1 MEGGGK
7 GGDGRDMRRE
17 RERGTER
24 EETGRGGENSNSQS
38 IHFLSMNA
46 QDSTDLARKRRVD
59 FKFLSHFPQFF
70 QVNMD

>member
-24 EETGRGGENSNSQS
+24 EETGERGRELKFTINSFPEHECSRFYRFSPEEKSRFSSFYLTSLNS
-38 IHFLSMNA
+38 F
-46 QDSTDLARKRRVD
+46 R
-59 FKFLSHFPQFF
+59 
-70 QVNMD
+70 